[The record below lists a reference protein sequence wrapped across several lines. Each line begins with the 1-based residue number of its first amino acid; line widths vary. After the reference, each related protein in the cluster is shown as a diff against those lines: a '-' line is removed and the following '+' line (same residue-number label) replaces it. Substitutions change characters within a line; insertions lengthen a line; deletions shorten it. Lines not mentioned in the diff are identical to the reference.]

1 MVRPAK
7 LQSDLGVK
15 VPSGQAPMHP
25 EAGSGAGQRCPV
37 LSGATKASERGKRIH
52 SPQHKVKSAASTYSQ
67 PKGVWE
73 GRAAHITAKAT
84 DSMRESERVLD
95 LPGVWDAG
103 WGEGAMRDR
112 RDPSAQPRRQ
122 GGSYK
127 PKAKSRVVQRE
138 SEGAIVPLMVA
149 EQNATGGKGP
159 YFGRASKGGKGE
171 GMDRET
177 GPNDPGRHE
186 LAEHAR
192 ELRRALWALAKRQR
206 DRYGCGARHVRKAI
220 GKPCAGKPHARFERG
235 ASPLAWIAGTLEG
248 PYQ

>member
-1 MVRPAK
+1 MVRPVK
-7 LQSDLGVK
+7 LQSDLGVE
-15 VPSGQAPMHP
+15 VPSGQAPVHP

-37 LSGATKASERGKRIH
+37 LSGASKASERRERIR
-52 SPQHKVKSAASTYSQ
+52 SPQHKVKSAASIYSQ

-73 GRAAHITAKAT
+73 GRAAHVTAKARDKRPGIGGT
-84 DSMRESERVLD
+84 LD

-103 WGEGAMRDR
+103 CGEGAMRDR
-112 RDPSAQPRRQ
+112 RDPSAQPMRQ
-122 GGSYK
+122 RCSYK
-127 PKAKSRVVQRE
+127 PKAKSSIVQRE
-138 SEGAIVPLMVA
+138 SEGAVVLEMAVEHNTA
-149 EQNATGGKGP
+149 GGKGP
-159 YFGRASKGGKGE
+159 CFGQATEGGKGE

-186 LAEHAR
+186 PAEHAR
-192 ELRRALWALAKRQR
+192 ELRRALWAVAKRQL

-235 ASPLAWIAGTLEG
+235 VSPLVWTAGSLAG